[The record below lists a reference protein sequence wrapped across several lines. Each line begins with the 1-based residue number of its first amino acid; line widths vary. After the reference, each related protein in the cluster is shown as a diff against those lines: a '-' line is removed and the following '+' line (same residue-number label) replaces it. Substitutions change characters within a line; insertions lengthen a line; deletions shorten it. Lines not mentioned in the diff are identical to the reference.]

1 MSLFSKLFGEKE
13 TVFVDG
19 NGEFDLEVVRESHY
33 VKHLKKICGGY
44 SKSGHREK
52 VTAELHY
59 EDDNPYDNK
68 AIRVDINGKTVGHLS
83 REDARF
89 YRKKIN
95 KAGHE
100 GIIVSCNAVIVGGKK
115 LGLLKKTNFGVWV
128 DLPLDEL

>member
-19 NGEFDLEVVRESHY
+19 DGDFDLEVVGESRY

-44 SKSGHREK
+44 SKSGHRKE

-59 EDDNPYDNK
+59 EDKNSYDNK
-68 AIRVDINGKTVGHLS
+68 AIRVDINGKTVGYLD

-89 YRKKIN
+89 YRRKIN
-95 KAGHE
+95 KTGHE

-115 LGLLKKTNFGVWV
+115 LGLLKRTYFGVWL
-128 DLPLDEL
+128 DLPLDKL